1 MMTAEQEVQQRSAP
15 GGKVV
20 VNRTMSLDGFVAGP
34 GDAMDWVFR
43 FVTPD
48 QIPDVMHATGA
59 ILCGRRTYDVG
70 RRDTGKI
77 SGEAYG
83 GLWDGPVFV
92 LTHRTPAMPDS
103 AVSDPAVCDPA
114 VSDPAVSDPAEPG
127 PALTFLSGDITSA
140 VATAKAAA
148 GDKDVELLGTDIATQ
163 CLRRGLVDEIFVL
176 VLPVLLGGG
185 TPLFAPAGLGQVN
198 LEPLN
203 LEPVS
208 TGRVGS
214 ATSMRFRVVAPCAG

>member
-1 MMTAEQEVQQRSAP
+1 MTAGQEVQRTIP

-34 GDAMDWVFR
+34 GDAMDWVFES
-43 FVTPD
+43 VTPD

-59 ILCGRRTYDVG
+59 MLCGRRSYDVG
-70 RRDTGKI
+70 QRDAGKI

-83 GLWDGPVFV
+83 GLWSGPVFV
-92 LTHRTPAMPDS
+92 LTHRPPPAAGSDS
-103 AVSDPAVCDPA
+103 
-114 VSDPAVSDPAEPG
+114 
-127 PALTFLSGDITSA
+127 ALTFLSGDITSA

-148 GDKDVELLGTDIATQ
+148 GDKDVELIGTDVATQ
-163 CLRRGLVDEIFVL
+163 CLRQGLVDEIFVL

-198 LEPLN
+198 LEP
-203 LEPVS
+203 VS
-208 TGRVGS
+208 TDRVGS